1 MESAYILIN
10 TETGKEYEVYN
21 AVKEMKGAVEV
32 QIVYGLYDIVMKVES
47 PDSDGIRELIKVIRD
62 LKDIK
67 STLTLIA
74 V

>member
-1 MESAYILIN
+1 MESAYILVN

-21 AVKEMKGAVEV
+21 AVKEMKGVIEV
-32 QIVYGLYDIVMKVES
+32 QIVYGLYDLVMKVES
-47 PDSDGIRELIKVIRD
+47 PDPDGIRELIKVIRD
-62 LKDIK
+62 LPDIK